1 MSVSKASYEPCAK
14 EGISRG
20 FPGAGSVELSRGPRR
35 TWKIKAG
42 DIFHASAKKR
52 VLSNY
57 QKRSAEL
64 EEEEEEV
71 YREYPA
77 TPQSYLRESVS

>member
-1 MSVSKASYEPCAK
+1 MCKRGDQQGFPQGWFSRVVQGAK
-14 EGISRG
+14 ENLEDQGWR
-20 FPGAGSVELSRGPRR
+20 
-35 TWKIKAG
+35 
-42 DIFHASAKKR
+42 IFHASAKKR